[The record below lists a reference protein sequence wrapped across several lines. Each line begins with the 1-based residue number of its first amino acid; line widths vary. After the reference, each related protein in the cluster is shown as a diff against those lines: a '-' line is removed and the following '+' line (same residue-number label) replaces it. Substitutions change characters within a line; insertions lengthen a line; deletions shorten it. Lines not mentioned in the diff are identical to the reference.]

1 MGFLSVLSF
10 AHKLVKERVRSGDAV
25 VDATVGTGVDTLFL
39 AQAAGETGTV
49 YGFDIQPQALALA
62 EERLRKALGER
73 CRIADGSGPEGGRA
87 NVRLLLR
94 SHAELAAALPA
105 PLHGRIAAVMF
116 NLGYLPAAFADTGV
130 ITLAETTLPALE
142 GALAVLKPGGIAT
155 IVLYPGHEGGGA
167 EADAVERW
175 CAALPGTTAQ
185 AVIYRMLQKSD
196 APYMIALEKK

>member
-10 AHKLVKERVRSGDAV
+10 AHKLVQERVRSGDAV

-49 YGFDIQPQALALA
+49 YGFDIQPRALALA
-62 EERLRKALGER
+62 EERLRKA
-73 CRIADGSGPEGGRA
+73 GSRA

-116 NLGYLPAAFADTGV
+116 NLGYLPADGADTGV